1 MHEEIARHACT
12 PSTPSLPGRYRAG
25 VIAVALA
32 AVAFTAPVLA
42 QNESPGEKAI
52 KYRKAIYQV
61 ILWNLGP
68 MSAMAQQ
75 KAPYAA
81 EEFAKRAER
90 VNAMSYML
98 TEAYPPESASGA
110 ETRAK
115 AAIWQ
120 NRDDFDAKLAAFE
133 RKSAELADI
142 AQAGDF
148 GSSRAAFFEMA
159 NTCKNCHDEYRAD

>member
-1 MHEEIARHACT
+1 MQADIARQ
-12 PSTPSLPGRYRAG
+12 PRSSTPPRLRRIAAG
-25 VIAVALA
+25 CIASAVAVLVFA
-32 AVAFTAPVLA
+32 APAPA
-42 QNESPGEKAI
+42 QTESPGERAI

-75 KAPYAA
+75 KAPYDA

-90 VNAMSYML
+90 VNSMSYML
-98 TEAYPPESASGA
+98 SEAYPPESASGA

-120 NRDDFDAKLAAFE
+120 NRDDFDAKLAALE
-133 RKSAELADI
+133 QKSAELADI
-142 AQAGDF
+142 AQAGEFD
-148 GSSRAAFFEMA
+148 SSRAAFFEMA
-159 NTCKNCHDEYRAD
+159 NTCKNCHDEYRAE

>member
-1 MHEEIARHACT
+1 MHEEIARQS
-12 PSTPSLPGRYRAG
+12 STPPKRLRPAG
-25 VIAVALA
+25 GTASVLAGALA
-32 AVAFTAPVLA
+32 ALAFAAPVVA

-52 KYRKAIYQV
+52 KYRKSIYQV

-75 KAPYAA
+75 KAPYDPQ
-81 EEFAKRAER
+81 EFAKRAER

-98 TEAYPPESASGA
+98 TEAYPPESSSGA

-133 RKSAELADI
+133 DKSAELADV
-142 AQAGDF
+142 AQGGDF
-148 GSSRAAFFEMA
+148 GSTRAAFFEMA